1 MPDWAEHV
9 RARLSSLRLSATR
22 ENEIVEE
29 LSQHLEDRWREL
41 IAGGATPE
49 EATQLTLAEFR
60 GADVLAKYMAPLR
73 QAHVAPSI
81 APGAPAGR
89 GLTGLS
95 QDLRYGARTLRK
107 QPGFTLVAVLTMAI
121 GIGAT
126 TAIFSVVN
134 GILIK
139 PLPFAE
145 SDRLIAL
152 VHQAPGVNQDELAA
166 SPAIYFTYRE
176 NNRTFESVA
185 LWFSNTASVTGAG
198 DPEEVQ
204 RLESTHELLPL
215 LRVTPLVGRTF
226 SEADDQPGSPGTVIL
241 SYGYWHRRFG
251 GAAAVVGKTLVVDG
265 APHEIIGVLPREFRF
280 LQQPAEILTPARP
293 NRALA
298 FVPSIGG
305 RGVARLKD
313 GVTLEQA
320 SADVARMIPILING
334 FPIVPGLTRAGVE
347 RMKLGPNLRL
357 LKDDFIGDLDEV
369 LWVLFGT
376 IGMLLL
382 IACANVA
389 NLQLARTEVRGH
401 ELAIRTAL
409 GARWSRI
416 ASSLLVESTLL
427 GFMGGI
433 AGLGL
438 TTIAL
443 PVLLSAAA
451 QELPGMLEI
460 TIDPAVVA
468 FTFAI
473 SLGTGLL
480 FGLIPVVK
488 YARPQVAAMLG
499 GIGRSHS
506 PSRGHHRARNS
517 LVVMQVALAAVLL
530 VGSGLMIRT
539 FQSLRNVD
547 TGFTDPDRIQTLHLS
562 MSRDTVPEFDRV
574 IRMQKEISDGLAA
587 IAGVESAAFSSRS
600 LPLIAR
606 GPTGPFS
613 LESRPGAAPV
623 EMEFRYASPSLF
635 RTMGTRLVGG
645 RDFQWTDYSS
655 TRQVA
660 IVSETFARREWGSPA
675 AAIGKRMRRSE
686 KNPWLEVV
694 GVAGDVRYRGLER
707 PAPDTVYLTSS
718 EALAP
723 FMSRDAYFL
732 VRSERVG
739 TAGFID
745 DLQRAIWSVNGSVP
759 LGSVQTMGEV
769 YRRSTARTSLTLV
782 LLSITAAMALA
793 LGLIGI
799 YGVISYMLTQRT
811 REIGVR
817 MALGARTAALKR
829 MVLGQVLLLVAVG
842 VALGLGGAAVLTRLM
857 ESLLFGVGPLD
868 VFTYVTVS
876 AILVVASALAAYLP
890 VRRVTRIDPLQA
902 LRAE

>member
-134 GILIK
+134 GVLIK

-152 VHQAPGVNQDELAA
+152 VHQAPGVNQYELAA

-357 LKDDFIGDLDEV
+357 LKEDFIGDLDEV

-389 NLQLARTEVRGH
+389 NLQLARIEARSH

-409 GARWSRI
+409 GAGWRRI
-416 ASSLLVESTLL
+416 ASSLLAESTWL
-427 GFMGGI
+427 GVMGGI
-433 AGLGL
+433 VGLAL
-438 TTIAL
+438 AAIAL
-443 PVLLSAAA
+443 PVLLAAA
-451 QELPGMLEI
+451 DQEVPGMLEI
-460 TIDPAVVA
+460 TIDPTVLA
-468 FTFAI
+468 FTLAI
-473 SLGTGLL
+473 SLGSGLL
-480 FGLIPVVK
+480 FGLIPLAK
-488 YARPQVAAMLG
+488 YASPRVAAMLS
-499 GIGRSHS
+499 GIGRTHT
-506 PSRGHHRARNS
+506 PGRAHHRARHT
-517 LVVMQVALAAVLL
+517 LVVMQVALALVLL
-530 VGSGLMIRT
+530 VASGLMIRT

-547 TGFTDPDRIQTLHLS
+547 PGFTDPDQIQTLHLS
-562 MSRDTVPEFDRV
+562 MPQDTAPQFGRV
-574 IRMQKEISDGLAA
+574 IRMQNA
-587 IAGVESAAFSSRS
+587 IWDQLSGVAGVESVAFSSRS
-600 LPLIAR
+600 LPLAAS
-606 GPTGPFS
+606 GPSGPFS
-613 LESRPGAAPV
+613 LEDTSGGRPI
-623 EMEFRYASPSLF
+623 EIEFRYISPNLF
-635 RTMGTRLVGG
+635 RTLGTPLLAG
-645 RDFQWTDYSS
+645 RDFEWTDHYG

-660 IVSETFARREWGSPA
+660 IVSETLTRREWGSPS

-686 KNPWLEVV
+686 RSPWLEVI
-694 GVAGDVRYRGLER
+694 GVAGDIRHDGLDQ
-707 PAPDTVYLTSS
+707 PVPDTVYLASN

-723 FMSRDAYFL
+723 YMSSAVYFF
-732 VRSERVG
+732 VRSPRVG

-745 DLQRAIWSVNGSVP
+745 DLQRAVWSVNGSVP
-759 LGSVQTMGEV
+759 LGSLQTMGEV

-799 YGVISYMLTQRT
+799 YGVISYMLTERT

-857 ESLLFGVGPLD
+857 ESLLFGVGALD